1 MRVLLTAIFVL
12 AGSLSYVAAQGKFVS
27 VDDDPVL
34 GNANAKVTIIEFG
47 DYQCPSCR
55 LFWREIEPRLK
66 KEYVDTGKVKLV
78 FRDFP
83 IKEIHP
89 DATAAAMAAQC
100 AADQGKYW
108 EYHDRIFREQDKG
121 TDDVVRFK
129 AADLKKWGAAIRLD
143 GAAFNA
149 CVDSARYQDEVAKD
163 YADGIAVGIQGT
175 PTFFINGRFVGG
187 AQSFPVFKK
196 IIDEELAR

>member
-129 AADLKKWGAAIRLD
+129 AADLKKWGAAIRPD